1 MMASLSRLLPR
12 TRRRFAAFAGLLALV
27 VQLAVPVLHERDDWI
42 VTGVHH
48 SGGSSPELH
57 VADWQANPDA
67 HHDAGRCSQCR
78 VVSQARTLAAPRL
91 VLGQLAVRSQWLE
104 WPSVLEVAPERG
116 FDQAAPRG
124 PPLSA

>member
-1 MMASLSRLLPR
+1 MASLTTLFPR
-12 TRRRFAAFAGLLALV
+12 TRRRLAAFAGLLALV
-27 VQLAVPVLHERDDWI
+27 VQLVVPVLHDRDDLV

-48 SGGSSPELH
+48 SGGRAPEFH

-91 VLGQLAVRSQWLE
+91 VLGQPAVRSQWLE
-104 WPSVLEVAPERG
+104 SSTALEAAPERG
-116 FDQAAPRG
+116 LDQAAPRG
-124 PPLSA
+124 PPLLA